1 MVNFSNVLCLCL
13 MLSVVTNSFSYS
25 PIENISKHDGRFQ
38 EIWSRWKIDFQK
50 EYNSIKEE
58 QMRSEIFFQNLKK
71 IMIHN
76 IEKEFNLHSYEL
88 GMNQFGD
95 MTPDEW
101 ATIHLGYHPHLKR
114 FQSPI
119 ILPNATSKSVD
130 WRTKGAVTPVKNQGS
145 CGSCWS
151 FSATGSLEGANFIKN
166 KKLIS
171 LSEQH
176 LVDCSAPEGNHG
188 CFGGLMDFAFQYV
201 MDNHGLDTESRLSTM
216 MLVQILVIK
225 QRLNEIK

>member
-95 MTPDEW
+95 MT
-101 ATIHLGYHPHLKR
+101 
-114 FQSPI
+114 
-119 ILPNATSKSVD
+119 
-130 WRTKGAVTPVKNQGS
+130 
-145 CGSCWS
+145 
-151 FSATGSLEGANFIKN
+151 
-166 KKLIS
+166 
-171 LSEQH
+171 
-176 LVDCSAPEGNHG
+176 HG
-188 CFGGLMDFAFQYV
+188 
-201 MDNHGLDTESRLSTM
+201 
-216 MLVQILVIK
+216 
-225 QRLNEIK
+225 